1 METAGALPDLAAV
14 PAEREWPRMDTP
26 NVLWFFGAFAIA
38 FATIA
43 LIDKVPE
50 SQRDVWELLVSLAFY
65 LAYAVV
71 GWILIRN
78 AWWVPGG
85 LGFAL
90 AVAIMPAIG
99 YGVASLLGTFPKD
112 PFFDPFHEGSWSI
125 VLIGIV
131 TMLDALISFAITRF
145 SFLFFTFVVA
155 TLITAEFFIP
165 TIKSGPSSDAF
176 AITAIVTG
184 GALVLIGLF
193 LDLARRRRDAFW
205 FHTGG
210 FFAIAVAL
218 SFYATGATGD
228 TNRGWIPMII
238 AGAVVLM
245 LAAPLRRATWAVYGL
260 LGFYAPI
267 FHWTTSGLNADSVG
281 YSFILLGIGLSI
293 FVLGMILHR
302 FGRIWTSDA
311 GAPPAAPAAAVAVPP
326 PTEPL
331 PPAEPLSPAEPP
343 PPADTPP
350 A

>member
-1 METAGALPDLAAV
+1 METAGALPSQTAAG
-14 PAEREWPRMDTP
+14 AERDWPRMDTP
-26 NVLWFFGAFAIA
+26 NVLWFFGAFALA

-65 LAYAVV
+65 LAYAVT
-71 GWILIRN
+71 GWILLRN

-90 AVAIMPAIG
+90 AVALVPAIG
-99 YGVASLLGTFPKD
+99 YGVASLIGTFPKD
-112 PFFDPFHEGSWSI
+112 PFFDPFTEGSWS
-125 VLIGIV
+125 VVVIGLA
-131 TMLDALISFAITRF
+131 TMADALVSFAITRF

-165 TIKSGPSSDAF
+165 TVKSGPGPDAF
-176 AITAIVTG
+176 TVTAIVTG
-184 GALVLIGLF
+184 GALVLMGLL

-210 FFAIAVAL
+210 FFAVAVAL
-218 SFYATGATGD
+218 SYYATGATGD
-228 TNRGWIPMII
+228 SDRGWIPMVIVGGI
-238 AGAVVLM
+238 VLL

-260 LGFYAPI
+260 LGFYVPI
-267 FHWTTSGLNADSVG
+267 FHWTTSGLNSDSVG

-293 FVLGMILHR
+293 FALGMALHR

-311 GAPPAAPAAAVAVPP
+311 GAPPAAPVAPPAAPP
-326 PTEPL
+326 P
-331 PPAEPLSPAEPP
+331 PAEPP
-343 PPADTPP
+343 PPEPPPP
-350 A
+350 AEPV